1 MGASSS
7 GSALDALH
15 ECIADRGRLMVLVEP
30 LDAVLPR
37 PLASSAHHRE
47 ERLQSAA
54 AVSREEVYASIA
66 DGAKL
71 HRTYLALVG
80 LAAIVAAIGLAN
92 DNTAA
97 VIGAMVVAPLL
108 GPQMAIALGLVL
120 GDGTL
125 VRRALITAFAGFS
138 LTLLLSLVL
147 GAVLGVDPA
156 TPEIASRARVDLW
169 DLVLA
174 LAAGCAGALA
184 FTTGAPTYL
193 TGVMVAV
200 ALLPPTVASSMFIAA
215 GDFDSAGS
223 ALLLTASNVTA
234 ITLAAILTFLWRGM
248 RPRNWWLA
256 DRAKTSARRGVFV
269 FFVLLCLLATII
281 VLNQQ
286 LHRG

>member
-1 MGASSS
+1 MHCGPGPTDGPRRAPRRSAPAAAGEQRASSR
-7 GSALDALH
+7 GAPPF
-15 ECIADRGRLMVLVEP
+15 RGRGQSRRGLRE
-30 LDAVLPR
+30 
-37 PLASSAHHRE
+37 HR
-47 ERLQSAA
+47 
-54 AVSREEVYASIA
+54 

-156 TPEIASRARVDLW
+156 TPEIASRARVD
-169 DLVLA
+169 
-174 LAAGCAGALA
+174 
-184 FTTGAPTYL
+184 
-193 TGVMVAV
+193 
-200 ALLPPTVASSMFIAA
+200 I
-215 GDFDSAGS
+215 
-223 ALLLTASNVTA
+223 
-234 ITLAAILTFLWRGM
+234 
-248 RPRNWWLA
+248 
-256 DRAKTSARRGVFV
+256 
-269 FFVLLCLLATII
+269 
-281 VLNQQ
+281 
-286 LHRG
+286 